1 LLAEIGTIA
10 DDTINNQKDGF
21 TVQLKQFAE
30 VVTIVVI
37 GCRLIHSVDIVDVAP
52 HDKNDNCAEN
62 DDGSQMIFC
71 ILHNVCFTHNFIVL
85 FSLFIESVVIFIEY
99 RCAKVGLIS
108 QSSKQN
114 R

>member
-1 LLAEIGTIA
+1 MLAEIGTIA

-52 HDKNDNCAEN
+52 YDKNENCAEN
-62 DDGSQMIFC
+62 DDGSQ
-71 ILHNVCFTHNFIVL
+71 
-85 FSLFIESVVIFIEY
+85 VIFAYCITF
-99 RCAKVGLIS
+99 VLLIILLFYFLCLL
-108 QSSKQN
+108 N
-114 R
+114 RLLYLSNIDVQK